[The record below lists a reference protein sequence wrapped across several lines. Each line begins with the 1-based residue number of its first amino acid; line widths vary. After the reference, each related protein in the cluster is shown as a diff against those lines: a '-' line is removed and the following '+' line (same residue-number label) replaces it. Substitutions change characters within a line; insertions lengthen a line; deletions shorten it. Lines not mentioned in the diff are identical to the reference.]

1 MLLFDKVAPFDNHMI
16 YFLTM
21 NAPFRYYPVTPVQKK
36 WGLYVTCVG
45 YNTTQPGSIFPS
57 PEHPDEYYFT
67 WKVGRILH
75 EWQIILIEK
84 GRGVVEFKGERFKV
98 EAGSL
103 IVLPPGCWHR
113 YKPEPKTGWTTY
125 WIGFGGE
132 LADKMI
138 GGAGF
143 SSDGDVRSFKNNLPI
158 IQLFAATVTDL
169 LANASRN
176 PFSAAA
182 SIPMLVAALLEAPKG
197 DQRADDSSTSAILMA
212 QMHITEHLSEMIDFE
227 ALAQKVGLT
236 YRSFRYLFV
245 KESGL
250 SPLQYQLERRL
261 ARAKN
266 LLASSDMPVKD
277 IAKTLGFNSSWYFA
291 HFFQKYMHSSPAAY
305 RKRYRSLKE

>member
-1 MLLFDKVAPFDNHMI
+1 MI

-21 NAPFRYYPVTPVQKK
+21 NTPFRYYPVTPVQKK

-45 YNTTQPGSIFPS
+45 HNTTPPGAVFPS
-57 PEHPDEYYFT
+57 QEHPDEYYFT
-67 WKVGRILH
+67 WKIGRALH

-84 GRGVVEFKGERFKV
+84 GRGVVEFNGERCKV
-98 EAGSL
+98 EVGSL

-113 YKPEPKTGWTTY
+113 YRPDPKTGWTTY

-132 LADKMI
+132 LADRMI
-138 GGAGF
+138 GAVGF
-143 SSDGDVRSFKNNLPI
+143 SSHGDVRTFKNNVSIL
-158 IQLFAATVTDL
+158 QVFAATITDL
-169 LANASRN
+169 LANVNRS

-182 SIPMLVAALLEAPKG
+182 SVPMLLAALLEVPKSDQATG
-197 DQRADDSSTSAILMA
+197 DTSMSAILKA
-212 QMHITEHLSEMIDFE
+212 QMHITEHLAETIDFE

-245 KESGL
+245 RESGL

-261 ARAKN
+261 VRAKN

-277 IAKTLGFNSSWYFA
+277 IAETLGFNSTWYFT
-291 HFFQKYMHSSPAAY
+291 HFFQKHTKTSPSAY
-305 RKRYRSLKE
+305 RKQQRS

>member
-1 MLLFDKVAPFDNHMI
+1 MLLFDKVALFDKCMI
-16 YFLTM
+16 YFPTM
-21 NAPFRYYPVTPVQKK
+21 NTPFRYYPVTPAQKK

-45 YNTTQPGSIFPS
+45 HNTTQPGATYPS

-84 GRGVVEFKGERFKV
+84 GRGIAEFKGERCKV

-113 YKPEPKTGWTTY
+113 YKPDSKTGWTTY
-125 WIGFGGE
+125 WIGFSGE
-132 LADKMI
+132 LADRMI
-138 GGAGF
+138 GAAGF
-143 SSDGDVRSFKNNLPI
+143 SSDGDVRPVRNNVPI
-158 IQLFAATVTDL
+158 IQLFAATVSDL
-169 LANASRN
+169 LANANRN

-182 SIPMLVAALLEAPKG
+182 SVPMLVAAILEAPK
-197 DQRADDSSTSAILMA
+197 DHATDDAATASILRA
-212 QMHITEHLSEMIDFE
+212 QMHITEHLSETIDFE
-227 ALAQKVGLT
+227 ALAQNVGLT
-236 YRSFRYLFV
+236 YRSFRYLFA

-277 IAKTLGFNSSWYFA
+277 IAETLGFNSTWYFT
-291 HFFQKYMHSSPAAY
+291 HFFQKHVKCSPIGY
-305 RKRYRSLKE
+305 RKLRHSAQ

>member
-1 MLLFDKVAPFDNHMI
+1 MKS
-16 YFLTM
+16 
-21 NAPFRYYPVTPVQKK
+21 PFRYYPVTPIQRK

-45 YNTTQPGSIFPS
+45 HSTTQPGADFPS

-75 EWQIILIEK
+75 EWQIIFIEK
-84 GRGVVEFKGERFKV
+84 GHGVVEFRGDRRKV
-98 EAGSL
+98 EAGSM
-103 IVLPPGCWHR
+103 IVLPPKCWHR
-113 YKPEPKTGWTTY
+113 YKPDPTTGWTTY
-125 WIGFGGE
+125 WIGFSGD
-132 LADKMI
+132 LADRMI
-138 GGAGF
+138 GVAGF
-143 SSDGDVRSFKNNLPI
+143 SSDGDVRSFKNNIPI

-169 LANASRN
+169 LANDNHS

-182 SIPMLVAALLEAPKG
+182 SIPMLVAALLEAPKN
-197 DQRADDSSTSAILMA
+197 DQTADDTSSSAILKA
-212 QMHITEHLSEMIDFE
+212 QMYITEHLSETIDFE

-245 KESGL
+245 RESGQ

-277 IAKTLGFNSSWYFA
+277 IAETLGFNSTWYFA
-291 HFFQKYMHSSPAAY
+291 HFFQKHAKTSPAAY
-305 RKRYRSLKE
+305 RKQHR

>member
-1 MLLFDKVAPFDNHMI
+1 MI
-16 YFLTM
+16 YFLSMTTS
-21 NAPFRYYPVTPVQKK
+21 FRYYPVTPAQRK

-45 YNTTQPGSIFPS
+45 HNATQPGAVFPS
-57 PEHPDEYYFT
+57 SEHPDEYFFT
-67 WKVGRILH
+67 WEIGRILH
-75 EWQIILIEK
+75 EWQFILLEK
-84 GRGVVEFKGERFKV
+84 GKGIVEFRNSRTKV

-113 YKPEPKTGWTTY
+113 YRPDPKTGWTTY

-132 LADKMI
+132 LAARLI
-138 GGAGF
+138 GNAGF
-143 SSDGDVRSFKNNLPI
+143 SSDGEVRSFEPPHPFL
-158 IQLFAATVTDL
+158 QVFTATVTDL
-169 LANASRN
+169 MDNAGRT

-182 SIPMLVAALLEAPKG
+182 SIPMLVATLLDSFADAEADEGP
-197 DQRADDSSTSAILMA
+197 TPPILRA
-212 QMHITEHLSEMIDFE
+212 QMHITEHLSETIDFE

-245 KESGL
+245 RESGQ

-277 IAKTLGFNSSWYFA
+277 LAETLGFNSTWYFA
-291 HFFQKYMHSSPAAY
+291 HFFQKHAKTSPAAY
-305 RKRYRSLKE
+305 RKQHRS

>member
-1 MLLFDKVAPFDNHMI
+1 MLLFDKVALFDKRMV
-16 YFLTM
+16 YFLVM
-21 NAPFRYYPVTPVQKK
+21 NAPFRYYPITPVQRK

-45 YNTTQPGSIFPS
+45 HNTTQPGAVFPS

-84 GRGVVEFKGERFKV
+84 GRGVVEFKGERYKV

-103 IVLPPGCWHR
+103 IVLPPKCWHR
-113 YKPEPKTGWTTY
+113 YKPDQEAGWTTR
-125 WIGFGGE
+125 WIGFSGE
-132 LADKMI
+132 LADRLI
-138 GGAGF
+138 GAAGF
-143 SSDGDVRSFKNNLPI
+143 SSNGDVRSFKNNVPI

-169 LANASRN
+169 LANDNHS

-182 SIPMLVAALLEAPKG
+182 SVPMLVAALLEAPK
-197 DQRADDSSTSAILMA
+197 DNHATDDASKSAILKA
-212 QMHITEHLSEMIDFE
+212 QMHITEHLSETIDFE
-227 ALAQKVGLT
+227 ALAQEVDLT

-250 SPLQYQLERRL
+250 SPLQYQLDRRL

-277 IAKTLGFNSSWYFA
+277 IAKTLGFNSTWYFA
-291 HFFQKYMHSSPAAY
+291 HFFKKHAKTPPGDY
-305 RKRYRSLKE
+305 RKQHRHPKV

>member
-1 MLLFDKVAPFDNHMI
+1 MLLFDKVALFDKGMI

-21 NAPFRYYPVTPVQKK
+21 NTTFRYYPVTPAQRK

-45 YNTTQPGSIFPS
+45 HSMTQPGATFPS
-57 PEHPDEYYFT
+57 PEHPDEYYFA

-103 IVLPPGCWHR
+103 IVLPPGYWHR
-113 YKPEPKTGWTTY
+113 YKPDPKTGWTTY

-132 LADKMI
+132 LADRLI
-138 GGAGF
+138 GSADF
-143 SSDGDVRSFKNNLPI
+143 SSDGHVRSFKNNVPI

-169 LANASRN
+169 LANANRS

-182 SIPMLVAALLEAPKG
+182 SIPMLAAALLEAPKG
-197 DQRADDSSTSAILMA
+197 DLKTNDKSTSATLNA
-212 QMHITEHLSEMIDFE
+212 QMYITEHLSETIDFE
-227 ALAQKVGLT
+227 SLATAVGLT

-261 ARAKN
+261 VRAKN

-277 IAKTLGFNSSWYFA
+277 IAETLGFNSTWYFA
-291 HFFQKYMHSSPAAY
+291 HFFQKHAKTSPAAY
-305 RKRYRSLKE
+305 RKQHRS